1 MKEWRIVIGEA
12 PVSEWEWG
20 EPPHIPSL
28 VPSARIEEREVG
40 GYVTVSRSTLLDLF
54 NFYVR
59 NKRVST
65 DDPSSREVLEVLN
78 IRKNY
83 E

>member
-40 GYVTVSRSTLLDLF
+40 GYVTVSRSTLIDLF
-54 NFYVR
+54 NSYVTSR
-59 NKRVST
+59 KVST
-65 DDPSSREVLEVLN
+65 DDPAAKEVMKVLN
-78 IRKNY
+78 IRR
-83 E
+83 